1 MKTLPT
7 VSAGLITALALGMG
21 TASAADALNYQERE
35 PSFFEEQ
42 SASARFA
49 PVTGSDQVASVD
61 IWLLGHPDG
70 DGVLDAVLDG
80 EATAAIRRAA
90 EIPDFVTS
98 YDEYAKND
106 PDSYSGS

>member
-1 MKTLPT
+1 MKSLNTL
-7 VSAGLITALALGMG
+7 SASLISVLALGVG
-21 TASAADALNYQERE
+21 TATADALNYEAGE
-35 PSFFEEQ
+35 PSFFDEQ
-42 SASARFA
+42 SVQFA
-49 PVTGSDQVASVD
+49 PVTGADPVASVD

-70 DGVLDAVLDG
+70 DGVLDAKLDG
-80 EATAAIRRAA
+80 EATAAGRRIV